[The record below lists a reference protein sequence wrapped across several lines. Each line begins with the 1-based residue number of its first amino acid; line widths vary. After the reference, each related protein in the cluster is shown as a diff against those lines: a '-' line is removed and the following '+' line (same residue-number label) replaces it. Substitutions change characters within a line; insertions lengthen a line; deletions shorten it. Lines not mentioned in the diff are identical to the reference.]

1 MTSPFDVL
9 MKSPRLQITFVSIVI
24 FVLIA
29 GTILSLIGTTS
40 TTVHTGLSETATTTA
55 NQADEATNQLIAD
68 YNVNKYLVEPED
80 VPEPAYWEDM
90 REIEEYY
97 TPHAW

>member
-1 MTSPFDVL
+1 MTNPIAMI
-9 MKSPRLQITFVSIVI
+9 MKTPRLQLIFVSILI

-29 GTILSLIGTTS
+29 GTILSLINTTS
-40 TTVHTGLSETATTTA
+40 TSVHTGLSATATTAA
-55 NQADEATNQLIAD
+55 NQADEATNQLIAN
-68 YNVNKYLVEPED
+68 YNVNKYLVEPEAI
-80 VPEPAYWEDM
+80 PEPAYWEEM

>member
-1 MTSPFDVL
+1 MTNPIAMI
-9 MKSPRLQITFVSIVI
+9 MKTPRLQLIFVSILI

-29 GTILSLIGTTS
+29 GTILSLINTTS
-40 TTVHTGLSETATTTA
+40 TSVHTGLSATATTTA

-68 YNVNKYLVEPED
+68 YNVNKYLVEPEAI
-80 VPEPAYWEDM
+80 PEPAYWEEM